1 MKVYRTK
8 IPTPNQSRSKQRP
21 NIPNVPKP
29 SRRILAYSAIA
40 GVIVIVGA
48 VWGLTLLS
56 DLSLFWD
63 SIHGG
68 AAAAQDTRHIVGA
81 PNLYSLSPFT
91 NKTKISIAGNGEP
104 GAVVTIYRAGQKVAD
119 QLVGND
125 SQFVFN
131 NISLKS
137 GENVLTAKQSIDTSE
152 SPESSDVSTTLDT
165 NPPKLSVDK
174 PSDGSGSKT
183 QYVFVSGKADVNSY
197 VLVGDHQAVVGV
209 DGSFNGVVQLQNG
222 DNKVTISAT
231 DEAGNK
237 TTVTR
242 SVNYSP

>member
-68 AAAAQDTRHIVGA
+68 AAAAQDTRHICGA
-81 PNLYSLSPFT
+81 
-91 NKTKISIAGNGEP
+91 AH
-104 GAVVTIYRAGQKVAD
+104 
-119 QLVGND
+119 
-125 SQFVFN
+125 
-131 NISLKS
+131 
-137 GENVLTAKQSIDTSE
+137 SE
-152 SPESSDVSTTLDT
+152 SNTTFHT
-165 NPPKLSVDK
+165 
-174 PSDGSGSKT
+174 
-183 QYVFVSGKADVNSY
+183 KANNTSNRNE
-197 VLVGDHQAVVGV
+197 Q
-209 DGSFNGVVQLQNG
+209 
-222 DNKVTISAT
+222 SA
-231 DEAGNK
+231 
-237 TTVTR
+237 
-242 SVNYSP
+242 